1 MTAVD
6 YHVQGKAFDKNS
18 QGEAIYVLLTCAI
31 FKLYIPLRI
40 AHLLCAVEFQMC
52 SLVIKKNANIVSFGD
67 TTEFL
72 NTTSQLQTNWD
83 AWMPIADG
91 CRIHCRICVTTSMT

>member
-1 MTAVD
+1 M
-6 YHVQGKAFDKNS
+6 K
-18 QGEAIYVLLTCAI
+18 
-31 FKLYIPLRI
+31 
-40 AHLLCAVEFQMC
+40 
-52 SLVIKKNANIVSFGD
+52 LVIKKNANIVSFGD

-91 CRIHCRICVTTSMT
+91 CRIHCRICVTTSVT